1 MIFNNIIDIF
11 QFFANEYIIPGN
23 KILIINGNEHLQELE
38 SIFTFLN
45 CEIKFDSFGTFDTF
59 DVILNFNSNVNLNFK
74 NLKKDGVLFVKDE
87 ILNGNDYYYHSN
99 QIFTV
104 IIN

>member
-23 KILIINGNEHLQELE
+23 KILIINGNEHLKYIF
-38 SIFTFLN
+38 SILTFLN

-59 DVILNFNSNVNLNFK
+59 DVILNFNSNFDINFK
-74 NLKKDGVLFVKDE
+74 TLKKNGILLIKDE